1 MDYSKQNIQAL
12 SQIDGYDD
20 KVEPHQLTF
29 EINETIGRQSNAIY
43 HLNQKMA
50 FKDSLMNETKV
61 KETQNLQIQ
70 CKGQG
75 NRGKR
80 TSTCFAQH
88 QGEAEQEKVDL
99 FHHHL
104 GFVVVL
110 CEPPLLQVFGEE
122 KIKCPAPRE
131 EQVDILTK
139 GYDQRYEQAI
149 GKENAPGSD
158 EPAFYL

>member
-1 MDYSKQNIQAL
+1 MVQSLSLKKEIAGAYYNLANLRFKQKRYNDAMDYSKQYIQAL

-29 EINETIGRQSNAIY
+29 EINQTIGRQSNAIY

-88 QGEAEQEKVDL
+88 QGEAEQEKADL

-110 CEPPLLQVFGEE
+110 CEPPLL
-122 KIKCPAPRE
+122 
-131 EQVDILTK
+131 
-139 GYDQRYEQAI
+139 
-149 GKENAPGSD
+149 
-158 EPAFYL
+158 